1 MPFKLAFASNAMKRY
16 SLDEAIDLVAD
27 AGYQGIEILLDPPHA
42 FPPQVKEEDIK
53 RWRAKL
59 KKRGLEVSNCNA
71 FMLYGI
77 EGCHR
82 PSWCEKEAA
91 RRKLR
96 IEHTRQCLHLAAKL
110 GAPTISTEP
119 GGPIDPGVTR
129 KQAADWFEEG
139 LRSVLPDAE
148 KAGVRLCIEP
158 EPGLLIEKAGE
169 YDEFMKRFKGDKR
182 AEKWLGLNFDV
193 GHFYCVGE
201 DPAANA
207 TRFKNRIHHIQIED
221 IAKDRVHFHLVPG
234 DGAIDF
240 DAFFKA
246 LNGAGY
252 DNGWITVELY
262 TFEHKAIE
270 VAQRAREFL
279 KKYVG
284 TVPTAKS

>member
-1 MPFKLAFASNAMKRY
+1 MTFRLAFASNAMKRY
-16 SLDEAIDLVAD
+16 SLDDAIDLVAD
-27 AGYQGIEILLDPPHA
+27 AGYQGMEILLDIPHA
-42 FPPQVKEEDIK
+42 FPPNVKDADVK
-53 RWRAKL
+53 RWREKL
-59 KKRGLEVSNCNA
+59 DARGLAVSNCNS

-82 PSWCEKEAA
+82 PSWCERDPE

-96 IEHTRQCLHLAAKL
+96 VEHTRDCLHLAAKL

-119 GGPIDPGVTR
+119 GGPIDEGVTR
-129 KQAADWFEEG
+129 EQAADWFEEG
-139 LRSVLPDAE
+139 IRSVLPDAAD
-148 KAGVRLCIEP
+148 AGVRLCIEP
-158 EPGLLIEKAGE
+158 EPDLLIEKAGQYE
-169 YDEFMKRFKGDKR
+169 EFMQRFAGDEL

-207 TRFKNRIHHIQIED
+207 AKFKGKIHHIQIED
-221 IAKDRVHFHLVPG
+221 IAADRVHFHLVPG

-240 DAFFKA
+240 DEFFKQLRQA
-246 LNGAGY
+246 DY

-262 TFEHKAIE
+262 TFEHKAVE

-279 KKYVG
+279 LPYVC
-284 TVPTAKS
+284 

>member
-27 AGYQGIEILLDPPHA
+27 AGYQGIEILLDLPHA
-42 FPPQVKEEDIK
+42 FPPQVKEEDIQ

-82 PSWCEKEAA
+82 PSWCEKEAE

-169 YDEFMKRFKGDKR
+169 YDEFMKRFKGDKV

-201 DPAANA
+201 DPAENA
-207 TRFKNRIHHIQIED
+207 SRFAGRIHHIQIED
-221 IAKDRVHFHLVPG
+221 ISSDRVHFHLVPG

-246 LNGAGY
+246 LSGAGY

-262 TFEHKAIE
+262 TFEHRAIE

-279 KKYVG
+279 KRWL
-284 TVPTAKS
+284 